1 MTLYIPLPGNI
12 AMATELA
19 RLTGGEVGVLSVRRF
34 PDEETYVRIESEV
47 KEKHVDLVCTL
58 ARPDPQLTGL
68 LFAAETARDLGAA
81 SVGLVAPYLAY
92 MRQDRRFSKGES
104 VSARHFARILSSFF
118 ERLVTVDPHLH
129 RIHDLSEVFPISTR
143 VVHAAPALADWI
155 QRNVEK
161 PLIVG
166 PDSESEQWVSDVAS
180 RAGAPYLVLS
190 KTRHGDRDVEIATP
204 GLTDCVGRQP
214 VLIDDIVSSGRTMI
228 EAARHFQST
237 GFPKPVCVV
246 VHAIFADRSYTTLET
261 VASQVVSTDCVVHPS
276 NQISLA
282 PFLASASEQIRAR

>member
-58 ARPDPQLTGL
+58 ARPDP
-68 LFAAETARDLGAA
+68 
-81 SVGLVAPYLAY
+81 
-92 MRQDRRFSKGES
+92 
-104 VSARHFARILSSFF
+104 HFARILSSFF